1 MLVDSVWRVVGVA
14 GEIDDDLG
22 CACVHVCVRHGW
34 VGKVRDCRAQL
45 HRRAYIGPSAVFRAR
60 AKQRDASHAL
70 SRTKMYD
77 IVHNIV
83 RDHAVNA

>member
-1 MLVDSVWRVVGVA
+1 MLVDSVWRVDRVA
-14 GEIDDDLG
+14 GKVDDDLG
-22 CACVHVCVRHGW
+22 CACVHICVRRGW

-45 HRRAYIGPSAVFRAR
+45 CRRAYIGPSVVFRAR
-60 AKQRDASHAL
+60 AKQQDTSSAL

-83 RDHAVNA
+83 RDRVVSA